1 MTKNTEITRRALYE
15 CLDRIRRAGKHRKL
29 TLEFEER
36 LEEHLEAITPKLMM
50 MFSDELIGERN
61 ELQARLH
68 AVDTAYAKSQ
78 ETLGVAGETIR
89 YHEARIKEHNQH
101 IGMLEARVDELN
113 KSNRDLDAVVRN
125 QRQAYAELYM
135 QKNSGG
141 GQSHILDLAK
151 AKLLLAQAALLEMQA
166 KSYGL

>member
-1 MTKNTEITRRALYE
+1 MSKNIETTRRALYE

-29 TLEFEER
+29 TLEFEGL

-50 MFSDELIGERN
+50 MFADELLAERN
-61 ELQARLH
+61 GLQARLH

-78 ETLGVAGETIR
+78 ESLGVAGDEIR
-89 YHEARIKEHNQH
+89 ALKVDRDNWRDDAK
-101 IGMLEARVDELN
+101 LSDDRVDELLN
-113 KSNRDLDAVVRN
+113 KNRDLDAVVRN

-135 QKNSGG
+135 QKNGG
-141 GQSHILDLAK
+141 SQSHILDLAK

-166 KSYGL
+166 QSYGL

>member
-1 MTKNTEITRRALYE
+1 MTKNTETTRRALYE

-50 MFSDELIGERN
+50 AFADELIAERN
-61 ELQARLH
+61 GLQARLH
-68 AVDTAYAKSQ
+68 AIDTAYAKSQ
-78 ETLGVAGETIR
+78 EALGVAGEEVRRLQKDNSAQDMCI
-89 YHEARIKEHNQH
+89 EQ
-101 IGMLEARVDELN
+101 LETRVDELS

-135 QKNSGG
+135 ESRKTALDHLANISGIFTISNMRD
-141 GQSHILDLAK
+141 Q
-151 AKLLLAQAALLEMQA
+151 
-166 KSYGL
+166 